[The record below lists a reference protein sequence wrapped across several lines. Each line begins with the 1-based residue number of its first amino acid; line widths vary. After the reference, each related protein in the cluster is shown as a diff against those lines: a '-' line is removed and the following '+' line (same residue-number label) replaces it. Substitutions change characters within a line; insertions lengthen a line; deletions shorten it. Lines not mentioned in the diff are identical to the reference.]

1 MITPNGKA
9 NAPHLL
15 ICTNGYSGD
24 LWPDLNQNL
33 VPVASLQT
41 ATEPLSDD
49 LLKQILPKGYQVSE
63 TRRTMT
69 YFRIDE
75 GGRFQI
81 GGRGCPFNVT
91 RQHADTIHLK
101 TEAIRMYP
109 ELADVGWE
117 FEWGGLVAI
126 TKTHMPHLLKLD
138 HNVHAGFGYNGRGV
152 AMAKRMGQQL
162 ARLVLGEDVP
172 MEQTSGASFIFHS
185 FRNIGSAWHMITGNV
200 LDRFDG

>member
-24 LWPDLNQNL
+24 LWPGLKQNL

-49 LLKQILPKGYQVSE
+49 LLKHILPNGHHVSE
-63 TRRTMT
+63 TRRIMT

-81 GGRGCPFNVT
+81 GGRVIPFNAT
-91 RQHADTIHLK
+91 LLRADTTHLK
-101 TEAIRMYP
+101 TKAIRICP
-109 ELADVGWE
+109 ELADVRWE

-126 TKTHMPHLLKLD
+126 TKPHMPHLLKLD
-138 HNVHAGFGYNGRGV
+138 HNADARFGYNGRGF
-152 AMAKRMGQQL
+152 AMATRMVQQL
-162 ARLVLGEDVP
+162 AHLVLGEDVS
-172 MEQTSGASFIFHS
+172 M
-185 FRNIGSAWHMITGNV
+185 V
-200 LDRFDG
+200 

>member
-24 LWPDLNQNL
+24 LWPGLKQNL

-49 LLKQILPKGYQVSE
+49 LLKHILPNGHHVSE
-63 TRRTMT
+63 TRRIMT

-81 GGRGCPFNVT
+81 GGRGSPFNAT
-91 RQHADTIHLK
+91 LQHADTTHLK
-101 TEAIRMYP
+101 KETIRIYP
-109 ELADVGWE
+109 ELADVRWE

-138 HNVHAGFGYNGRGV
+138 HNAHAGFGYNGRGV
-152 AMAKRMGQQL
+152 AMATRMGQQL
-162 ARLVLGEDVP
+162 AYLVLGEDVP
-172 MEQTSGASFIFHS
+172 MVQTSGAPFIFHS
-185 FRNIGSAWHMITGNV
+185 FRNIGIAWHMITGNV
-200 LDRFDG
+200 LDQFDG